1 MKKIESCVENRELE
15 IRTLQKSKKL
25 EKRSNTQI
33 RKIIV
38 KTSKLVILI
47 VLINGCL
54 GTVEYPYLGRL
65 MNQNT
70 VKQILLFLF
79 WKWGNSPYKFK

>member
-47 VLINGCL
+47 ILINGCL
-54 GTVEYPYLGRL
+54 GTVEYPYLGLL
-65 MNQNT
+65 MNKNT

-79 WKWGNSPYKFK
+79 WK

>member
-65 MNQNT
+65 MNKNT

-79 WKWGNSPYKFK
+79 WK

>member
-79 WKWGNSPYKFK
+79 WK

>member
-47 VLINGCL
+47 ILINGCL

-65 MNQNT
+65 MNKNT

-79 WKWGNSPYKFK
+79 WK